1 MSRINEMIASRNQTV
16 TCTSGKCLLLQVAEI
31 ALFDVGRL
39 FIRPGYPIMRTSSG
53 HLLQQPARLDALH
66 RILGI
71 LVRFSDSVA
80 QLDDPLFLRIAARI
94 VRRVG
99 LKDGE

>member
-1 MSRINEMIASRNQTV
+1 MSRINEMIAYRIQTV

-39 FIRPGYPIMRTSSG
+39 FIRPGNPVTRAGSG
-53 HLLQQPARLDALH
+53 HLLQQPACFDALH
-66 RILGI
+66 RILRI
-71 LVRFSDSVA
+71 LVWFSDSVA

>member
-1 MSRINEMIASRNQTV
+1 MIASRNQTV

-39 FIRPGYPIMRTSSG
+39 FIRPGYPIMR
-53 HLLQQPARLDALH
+53 
-66 RILGI
+66 
-71 LVRFSDSVA
+71 FSDSVA